1 MDKLEFLKLVRAKM
15 QARREARER
24 PNSIKALTGLPIHA
38 RPKNFAD
45 LVRGELGRLEKDYK
59 AAKREGDNGAAQI
72 LRRKMQELQALDQHL
87 AHKEMTK
94 LASEYELAKKEMLQ
108 AKPRWTGMTLDSVEE
123 GMRQLARGADP
134 LREML
139 GEDLDRRLYIPI
151 KISAAR
157 GFRGYDSLENLG
169 REEIQSHETTLG
181 TLWNHLSSE
190 ERSNYTGM
198 WQQMRQKDPELAAS
212 FSNALREELVKEAQ
226 KRLSL
231 EHQKK

>member
-59 AAKREGDNGAAQI
+59 AAKREGDNGAAQ
-72 LRRKMQELQALDQHL
+72 
-87 AHKEMTK
+87 
-94 LASEYELAKKEMLQ
+94 MLQ

-134 LREML
+134 LSEML